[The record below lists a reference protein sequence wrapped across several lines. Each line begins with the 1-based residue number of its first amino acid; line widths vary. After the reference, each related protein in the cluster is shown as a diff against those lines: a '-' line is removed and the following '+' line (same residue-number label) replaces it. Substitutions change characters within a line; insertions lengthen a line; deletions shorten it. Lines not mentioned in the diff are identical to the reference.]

1 MAVKKIFSFFGSPGA
16 GKGTLAQNCAE
27 KLNFEILSVGNLCRK
42 QILLQT
48 DVGNKIEES
57 LRKNC
62 LIPDQ
67 LIVDMV
73 SDWILSKSAKADI
86 LILDGFPRTIL
97 QVKLFNSFLKRN
109 LPKIL
114 FLVINFKIPRDL
126 ALKRTLQRRTCVN
139 QDCLFICS
147 DNFES
152 KDVTRCNICGSSVEK
167 RIDDTNEN
175 LEKRFEKFPE
185 YEKELLNFYAKIGQ
199 QVKDLNIENKNASDV
214 YDCFLDKFLMN
225 MKTQSSY

>member
-1 MAVKKIFSFFGSPGA
+1 MAVKKIFSFFGSPGS
-16 GKGTLAQNCAE
+16 GKGTLAQSCAE

-42 QILLQT
+42 QILLKT

-57 LRKNC
+57 LRSNC

-73 SDWILSKSAKADI
+73 SDWVLSKIPKSNI

-97 QVKLFNSFLKRN
+97 QVKIFNSFLKRN

-114 FLVINFKIPRDL
+114 FLVINFRISRDL
-126 ALKRTLQRRTCVN
+126 AFKRALRRRICLN
-139 QDCLFICS
+139 QDCLFIS
-147 DNFES
+147 SNDLMS
-152 KDVTRCNICGSSVEK
+152 KDITRCNVCGSSVDK
-167 RIDDTNEN
+167 RIDDTNKN

-185 YEKELLNFYAKIGQ
+185 YKKELLSFYTKIGQ
-199 QVKDLNIENKNASDV
+199 KVVDLNIEDKNASDV
-214 YDCFLDKFLMN
+214 YDYFLDKFLMQHKN
-225 MKTQSSY
+225 IK